1 MPPKVATKPDAKAPA
16 KGQQDPLEAARTE
29 TLMESGQ
36 LEGYEFILKSL
47 CKAGLPEGNIFDF
60 ASGKQLQ
67 FESKWKTEQKRKEK
81 LLRYKEGKFNEE
93 ECPQEDIQ
101 KIRAKSARRMKANKS
116 PSPGKKEEEK
126 EKEPEKPAEEVAK
139 KGPAKKK

>member
-1 MPPKVATKPDAKAPA
+1 MPPKAAPTKADAKAPA

-60 ASGKQLQ
+60 ASSKQLQ
-67 FESKWKTEQKRKEK
+67 FESKWKTDQKRKEK
-81 LLRYKEGKFNEE
+81 LQRYKDGKFNETE
-93 ECPQEDIQ
+93 NNYEDMTEQLRIKRARSASKK
-101 KIRAKSARRMKANKS
+101 KIIVD
-116 PSPGKKEEEK
+116 PKKEEPI
-126 EKEPEKPAEEVAK
+126 PETSKVEDATK
-139 KGPAKKK
+139 KPAKKK